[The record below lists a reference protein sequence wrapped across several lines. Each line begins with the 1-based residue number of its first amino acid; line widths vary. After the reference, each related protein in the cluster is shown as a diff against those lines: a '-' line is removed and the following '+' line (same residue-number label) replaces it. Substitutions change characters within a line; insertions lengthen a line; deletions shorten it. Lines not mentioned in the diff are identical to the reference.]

1 MLTLICAPCC
11 SEMFSWPENQ
21 KISPV
26 AQRSPQKTFYP
37 MRKLLLSTLLL
48 CLFSNL
54 LSAQNPAKLTNV
66 FDLKDALAKKLVS
79 IQIEGKGGHQGES
92 IKIVCKNLRGQYLR
106 LRIPQG
112 QLMEPVDSAQQTLV
126 VAEEMLL
133 AVTAKTP
140 VEGSLKTFCTQA
152 GDNSPSAGSAFSVGA
167 IAPTMV
173 CNLLKFITE
182 KGKTESSEAQ
192 TAVWCLTSGKS
203 LASIGDEELI
213 KFVADQLGKEV
224 PGYKIRHSVVE
235 TVPGRP
241 AELGKALVVEGNFRY
256 YLEKDER
263 TVMVLL
269 DGSGKLIKQVGKE
282 EIMKAGEH
290 RSSLRL
296 EVYNLDPGKYTLRMQ
311 TKAGRVIKDTEIEF

>member
-1 MLTLICAPCC
+1 
-11 SEMFSWPENQ
+11 
-21 KISPV
+21 
-26 AQRSPQKTFYP
+26 
-37 MRKLLLSTLLL
+37 MRKLLLPTLLF
-48 CLFSNL
+48 CLLPNL
-54 LSAQNPAKLTNV
+54 TSAQKPAQPTNL

-79 IQIEGKGGHQGES
+79 IQIEGKGGHQGETL
-92 IKIVCKNLRGQYLR
+92 KIVCKNLRGQYLR

-112 QLMEPVDSAQQTLV
+112 QLMEPADTAEQTLV

-133 AVTAKTP
+133 SVMAKTP
-140 VEGSLKTFCTQA
+140 AEAALKTFCTQA
-152 GDNSPSAGSAFSVGA
+152 GDNSPRAGSAFALGA
-167 IAPTMV
+167 IAPVMV

-192 TAVWCLTSGKS
+192 TAVWCLTSGQS
-203 LASIGDEELI
+203 LGSIGDPELT
-213 KFVADQLGKEV
+213 KFVADQLGKAV

-235 TVPGRP
+235 SVPGRP
-241 AELGKALVVEGNFRY
+241 AELGKALVIEGNFRY

-263 TVMVLL
+263 TIMVLL
-269 DGSGKLIKQVGKE
+269 DSSGKLIKQVSKE

-290 RSSLRL
+290 RSGLRL

>member
-1 MLTLICAPCC
+1 
-11 SEMFSWPENQ
+11 
-21 KISPV
+21 
-26 AQRSPQKTFYP
+26 
-37 MRKLLLSTLLL
+37 MRKLLLPTLLF
-48 CLFSNL
+48 CLLPNL
-54 LSAQNPAKLTNV
+54 TSAQKPAQPTNL

-79 IQIEGKGGHQGES
+79 IQIEGKGGHQGEAL
-92 IKIVCKNLRGQYLR
+92 KIVCKNLRGQYLR

-112 QLMEPVDSAQQTLV
+112 QLMEPADTAEQTLV

-133 AVTAKTP
+133 SVMAKTP
-140 VEGSLKTFCTQA
+140 AEAALKTFCTQA
-152 GDNSPSAGSAFSVGA
+152 GDNSPRAGSAFALGA
-167 IAPTMV
+167 IAPVMV

-192 TAVWCLTSGKS
+192 TAVWCLTSGQS
-203 LASIGDEELI
+203 LGSIGDPELT
-213 KFVADQLGKEV
+213 KFVADQLGKAV

-235 TVPGRP
+235 SVPGRP
-241 AELGKALVVEGNFRY
+241 AELGKALVIEGNFRY

-263 TVMVLL
+263 TIMLLL

-290 RSSLRL
+290 RSGLRL